1 MTGKDNLIPMNE
13 RTKGEQREIARK
25 GGKASGQARRRKR
38 TMREAAQLILY
49 SRVSPEI
56 AATLMQYGIEEQDCT
71 NMVLLMAKA
80 VQMAADGNMRAAE
93 FIRDVLGENPQF
105 AIYEKKLE
113 LMIAD
118 KQPARNIT
126 DDWVDAILAADENG
140 GVIDKQVFDRMA
152 LQGEME
158 G

>member
-1 MTGKDNLIPMNE
+1 MAGKKDNLIPMSE

-105 AIYEKKLE
+105 AIYEKKLD
-113 LMIAD
+113 LLIAE
-118 KQPARNIT
+118 KQPVYT
-126 DDWVDAILAADENG
+126 LADEW
-140 GVIDKQVFDRMA
+140 VAAVLSASEDTSSPPVS
-152 LQGEME
+152 E
-158 G
+158 

>member
-105 AIYEKKLE
+105 AIYEKKLD
-113 LMIAD
+113 LLIAE
-118 KQPARNIT
+118 KQPVYT
-126 DDWVDAILAADENG
+126 LADEW
-140 GVIDKQVFDRMA
+140 VAAVLSASEDTSSPPVS
-152 LQGEME
+152 E
-158 G
+158 